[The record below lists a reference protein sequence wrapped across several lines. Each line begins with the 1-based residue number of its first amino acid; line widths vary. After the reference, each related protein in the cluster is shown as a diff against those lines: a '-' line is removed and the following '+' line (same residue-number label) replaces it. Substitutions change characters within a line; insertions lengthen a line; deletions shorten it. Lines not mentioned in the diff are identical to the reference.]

1 MAGAHTRLGRQGEP
15 SGMPSKLVLIVED
28 EPDNREII
36 RTVVEDLM
44 GYEAALV
51 ADGAAALTAIT
62 ERPPDLILMAVM
74 MPVHNGFAAI
84 SAVKAGPATAGIPVI
99 AISALG
105 RPRDQQQAIEA
116 GADDYLSKPFDL
128 DLLAEKI
135 AHQIGRPSADC

>member
-1 MAGAHTRLGRQGEP
+1 
-15 SGMPSKLVLIVED
+15 MPRKLVLIVED

-51 ADGAAALTAIT
+51 SDGAAALTAVT
-62 ERPPDLILMAVM
+62 ERPPDLILMDLM
-74 MPVHNGFAAI
+74 MPVLNGFAAI
-84 SAVKAGPATAGIPVI
+84 SAVKAGATTAGIPVI

-105 RPRDQQQAIEA
+105 RPRDQQQALEA

-135 AHQIGRPSADC
+135 ARQIGRPPADA